1 MKTSRESGS
10 HPIDQGG
17 GRINQFDTNV
27 ISSSCF
33 PRHTSTERHSLQRG
47 GLAQQI
53 VIHFDTSSSLGKL
66 SNFCYQDFFQAWDFL
81 LWWIHH
87 KRTTYS
93 KKAGLSSPLLGPC
106 SFLKVAERCPV
117 SSTQS
122 VAAHKK
128 ILCSDWRSHK
138 TRKRNTFFSQQTNK
152 EDWKAQNYMGSG
164 LKRCFERLQTCGGR
178 TLSTRNLSPRW
189 PAGVSNIISS
199 NINRFKSFLWKY

>member
-27 ISSSCF
+27 ILSSCF
-33 PRHTSTERHSLQRG
+33 PRHTSTERHSLRRG
-47 GLAQQI
+47 AIGQQI
-53 VIHFDTSSSLGKL
+53 LIHFDTSSSLGKL
-66 SNFCYQDFFQAWDFL
+66 SNFCCQDFCQAWDFI

-117 SSTQS
+117 SSTHG

-128 ILCSDWRSHK
+128 NFSARIEGHTNMK
-138 TRKRNTFFSQQTNK
+138 EKHFF
-152 EDWKAQNYMGSG
+152 
-164 LKRCFERLQTCGGR
+164 
-178 TLSTRNLSPRW
+178 
-189 PAGVSNIISS
+189 I
-199 NINRFKSFLWKY
+199 